1 MNWNEQLSVYW
12 SYKLT
17 LQQIKCSMCVVYY
30 MYVSPHNV
38 FSCIPHI
45 LCTKLPCTWA
55 FRPEHLSMEV
65 ITWGKGLENLD
76 TCSDM
81 PIHQGEC
88 LGKCHIPEG
97 SEHTTDCKHRTWS
110 DWEVKNWQSQWH
122 FLDPQ
127 SHPTAAQNPEATP
140 PDVQVHHYKW
150 GVLPGLPPC

>member
-1 MNWNEQLSVYW
+1 MYTLGEPDNPTLGKKKTDKLAQNHLKSSKVWMNWNEQLSVYW

-55 FRPEHLSMEV
+55 FRSEHLSMEV

-97 SEHTTDCKHRTWS
+97 SEHTTDCKHRT
-110 DWEVKNWQSQWH
+110 
-122 FLDPQ
+122 
-127 SHPTAAQNPEATP
+127 
-140 PDVQVHHYKW
+140 
-150 GVLPGLPPC
+150 